1 MTTTRGP
8 TVSSGSPRRVRRRM
22 IVVAALVLDLL
33 VIVGL
38 LAWRPEWALQGWF
51 AMQRLQAG
59 ADVRSVEVDGQRIVQ
74 LEAGPVDA
82 PLVVLLHGFT
92 GAKENWLPLMAE
104 LSTKHRV
111 IAPDLPGWGESERRG
126 GADYGVVAQ
135 SDRVA
140 GWLSTLPRTPDL
152 LVGHS
157 MGGHIAALVAAR
169 HPDRV
174 RALAL
179 VSAAGMPFEPNE
191 FGRAVLEG
199 GHPFAVDDRPTLDRY
214 LGLVFTDP
222 PFVPWP
228 VDRAL
233 IARRIA
239 DHDFEV
245 AVLDR
250 LRGEEAFAVQP
261 LLGQIRAP
269 TLLLWCSDDR
279 VIDPSS
285 AALYAAG
292 LRESRTVLLPG
303 CGHMPMVAAVADVA
317 GALRIQSAA
326 AVASR

>member
-1 MTTTRGP
+1 MRPERVP
-8 TVSSGSPRRVRRRM
+8 TVAPGAPRRVRHRT
-22 IVVAALVLDLL
+22 IVFLALALDVL

-38 LAWRPEWALQGWF
+38 FAWRPEWALQGWF

-59 ADVRSVEVDGQRIVQ
+59 ADVRTVEVEGQRVVQ
-74 LEAGPVDA
+74 LEAGPADA
-82 PLVVLLHGFT
+82 PMVVLLHGFT

-104 LSTKHRV
+104 LSTTHRV
-111 IAPDLPGWGESERRG
+111 VAPDLPGWGESERRA

-135 SDRVA
+135 SDRIA
-140 GWLSTLPRTPDL
+140 AWLGTLPRAPDL

-169 HPDRV
+169 HPERV
-174 RALAL
+174 RSLAL
-179 VSAAGMPFEPNE
+179 VSAAGMPFEPND
-191 FGRAVLEG
+191 FGRAVLDG

-214 LGLVFTDP
+214 LRLVFTDP

-261 LLGQIRAP
+261 LLGDIPAP
-269 TLLLWCSDDR
+269 TLLLWCDDDR

-285 AALYAAG
+285 AGLYAAG
-292 LRESRTVLLPG
+292 LRESRTVMLPD

-317 GALRIQSAA
+317 GALRTQSAVGA
-326 AVASR
+326 ASR